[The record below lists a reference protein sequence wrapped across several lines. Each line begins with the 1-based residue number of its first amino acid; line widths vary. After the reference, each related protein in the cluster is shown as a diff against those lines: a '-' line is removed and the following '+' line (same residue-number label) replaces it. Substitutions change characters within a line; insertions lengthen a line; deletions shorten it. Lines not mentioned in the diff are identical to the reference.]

1 MLITID
7 DYKKY
12 YDVKDGQ
19 DELINNLLTVSLQ
32 YIESILGYS
41 LETASR
47 SEKVDYS
54 SRVYLMCRPV
64 KSIESVKLKNDD
76 DVAYEFLQG
85 NNFIDVENE
94 CCVCGNCPRYLY
106 IIYTAGYDKLS
117 ELIKYLIC
125 SLVQSLLDGMEDE
138 SRKYT
143 SYKIND
149 IAYAFKNFASERQS
163 EVMTIIEALRW

>member
-19 DELINNLLTVSLQ
+19 DDLVTNLLTVSLQ
-32 YIESILGYS
+32 YIESILGYK

-54 SRVYLMCRPV
+54 TRIYLMCRPV
-64 KSIESVKLKNDD
+64 KSIESVKTILTG
-76 DVAYEFLQG
+76 DVAYEFLEG
-85 NNFIDVENE
+85 NNFIDINDKH
-94 CCVCGNCPRYLY
+94 CACGTCPDY
-106 IIYTAGYDKLS
+106 IYITYTAGYDELS

-125 SLVQSLLDGMEDE
+125 SLVQSLLDSMEDE